1 MPSTAAGAE
10 RPCADTFQFR
20 SCSKHPTMTAILDF
34 LPAQRQGL
42 WVATTMVT
50 MLAAACISMEPGS
63 SPVESVVLEVTVGP
77 ERVECV
83 GVASMQCLVVDGEYF
98 YNSIEDFEYEEGYVY
113 RIRMERYDAWPD
125 LEEPPQDAS
134 AYGYRLVEVVSQT
147 PVE

>member
-1 MPSTAAGAE
+1 
-10 RPCADTFQFR
+10 
-20 SCSKHPTMTAILDF
+20 MTATLDF
-34 LPAQRQGL
+34 LLAQRQGL
-42 WVATTMVT
+42 WVATTLVT

-77 ERVECV
+77 ELVECV
-83 GVASMQCLVVDGEYF
+83 GVAPMQCLVVDGKYF
-98 YNSIEDFEYEEGYVY
+98 YDSIEGFEYEEGYVY

-147 PVE
+147 PAE